1 MQILRFLSPI
11 LRQATKEFVPIGHF
25 MPILHAEKII
35 QRGGAHMPVSFATL
49 QIFDQYLT
57 TYRNRDGSDKSSKR
71 NTRYATHD
79 QTELK
84 DVYNTIQWKNRFAP
98 LYMNDPTP
106 QSIAYAVHLK
116 ESAQNLKQTIDS
128 LSGDGTGEL
137 FSMKT
142 AYSDNESLASVD
154 YVPEDSKANTPND
167 FTLEIQNFATPQINT
182 GSFLQSNQPVSLEP
196 GNYSFDLLTNT
207 IHYELQFTVNP
218 NETNSSL
225 QNKLARLINNSDI
238 GVSAKVVKHRKGK
251 KNIKNAQT
259 LSALEITSNA
269 YGKPFQGQRHFT
281 ITDENTSYNK
291 GIVKYLGLNRIIKD
305 ASNAVYTINGNE
317 QTSYSNVINAYGAFH
332 ITLHPEN
339 TKKSDSAYNKGNRSA
354 KIGLYPD
361 SESLSYN
368 IETFV
373 DGYNHFLKGVMADI
387 SESEGENTAAAA
399 DNTVKEAQQNSLDA
413 SQQSSL
419 TKLLSKDLTKFLKL
433 HKKSLEGYGI
443 SVNDDAT
450 LEYEKTAEGTMTDP
464 DALRNFG
471 NHVLRKLNAISLDPM
486 EYVDRR
492 ICAYPNPFTNYINP
506 YITSIYTG
514 LLYNVWT

>member
-1 MQILRFLSPI
+1 
-11 LRQATKEFVPIGHF
+11 
-25 MPILHAEKII
+25 
-35 QRGGAHMPVSFATL
+35 MPVSFATL

-251 KNIKNAQT
+251 KILKT
-259 LSALEITSNA
+259 PKHSA
-269 YGKPFQGQRHFT
+269 RW
-281 ITDENTSYNK
+281 
-291 GIVKYLGLNRIIKD
+291 
-305 ASNAVYTINGNE
+305 
-317 QTSYSNVINAYGAFH
+317 
-332 ITLHPEN
+332 
-339 TKKSDSAYNKGNRSA
+339 
-354 KIGLYPD
+354 
-361 SESLSYN
+361 
-368 IETFV
+368 
-373 DGYNHFLKGVMADI
+373 
-387 SESEGENTAAAA
+387 
-399 DNTVKEAQQNSLDA
+399 
-413 SQQSSL
+413 
-419 TKLLSKDLTKFLKL
+419 KL
-433 HKKSLEGYGI
+433 HQMLMENPFK
-443 SVNDDAT
+443 D
-450 LEYEKTAEGTMTDP
+450 
-464 DALRNFG
+464 
-471 NHVLRKLNAISLDPM
+471 NAILPLPM
-486 EYVDRR
+486 K
-492 ICAYPNPFTNYINP
+492 IPAT
-506 YITSIYTG
+506 TKG
-514 LLYNVWT
+514 L